1 MTEAFENK
9 AAVLGVGGIGNI
21 LFYVS
26 AFISTY
32 KCIPKIVPFGAAGAN
47 ACARF
52 VRPEHIVAANK
63 AYLRPECFNNMYYQ
77 HSRWLVDKDI
87 ILKNVLVDIPE
98 SSMAKKYD
106 LVIHYRGCDFKT
118 SPLHRKCTLDVDT
131 VEHAMDKLKASSKY
145 YRNRDIKVLVVTDDY
160 EAAKEAYPGMDIVSS
175 DNPVTDFATMLQA
188 KNLLI
193 YPGSTFSYWAG
204 YLGYQEHVYLPVFN
218 WPCDNFDMYDLTSA
232 GNSEDLVFPG
242 ATVLYGTCE

>member
-1 MTEAFENK
+1 MTNEFENS
-9 AAVLGVGGIGNI
+9 AAIIGQGGIGNI

-32 KCIPKIVPFGAAGAN
+32 KFIPKIVPLGLAETKS
-47 ACARF
+47 CSRF
-52 VRPEHIVAANK
+52 IRPENIVAANK

-87 ILKNVLVDIPE
+87 ILKHVLKDMPE

-106 LVIHYRGCDFKT
+106 LVIHHRGCDFKT
-118 SPLHRKCTLDVDT
+118 SPLHRKCTLGIDT
-131 VEHAMDKLKASSKY
+131 IEYAMGKLKASSKA
-145 YRNRDIKVLVVTDDY
+145 YRNRSIKVLVVTDDY
-160 EAAKEAYPGMDIVSS
+160 EAAEEAYPGMAIVSS
-175 DNPVTDFATMLQA
+175 DNPVTDFSTMLQA

-204 YLGYQEHVYLPVFN
+204 YLGTHNNVYMPVFN
-218 WPCDNFDMYDLTSA
+218 WPCDNFDIYDITSA
-232 GNSEDLVFPG
+232 SNSEDLVFPG
-242 ATVLYGTCE
+242 ATVLYDTCA

>member
-1 MTEAFENK
+1 MTPEFENR
-9 AAVLGVGGIGNI
+9 AAIIGQGGLGNI

-32 KCIPKIVPFGAAGAN
+32 KFIPKIVPAGAAGID

-52 VRPEHIVAANK
+52 VRPELVVEANK
-63 AYLRPECFNNMYYQ
+63 VYCRPECFNNMYYQ

-87 ILKNVLVDIPE
+87 ILKNVLKDMPE

-106 LVIHYRGCDFKT
+106 LVVHHRGCDFRT
-118 SPLHRKCTLDVDT
+118 SPLHKKCILSADA
-131 VEHAMDKLKASSKY
+131 VEYTISKLKAAYKC
-145 YRNRDIKVLVVTDDY
+145 YRNRNIKVLVVTDDY
-160 EAAKEAYPGMDIVSS
+160 EAAEEAYPDMAIVSS
-175 DNPVTDFATMLQA
+175 ENPVNDFATMLQA

-218 WPCDNFDMYDLTSA
+218 WPCDNFDIYDITSA
-232 GNSEDLVFPG
+232 SNSEDLVFPG
-242 ATVLYGTCE
+242 ATVLYDTFN

>member
-1 MTEAFENK
+1 MTPEFENR
-9 AAVLGVGGIGNI
+9 AAVIGQGGIGNI

-32 KCIPKIVPFGAAGAN
+32 KFIPKIVPLGAAGRN
-47 ACARF
+47 ACAKF
-52 VRPEHIVAANK
+52 VRPKHVVTANK

-87 ILKNVLVDIPE
+87 ILNNVLVDMPE
-98 SSMAKKYD
+98 PDLSKKYD
-106 LVIHYRGCDFKT
+106 LVIHHRGCDFKT
-118 SPLHRKCTLDVDT
+118 SPLHRKCTLGMDAVN
-131 VEHAMDKLKASSKY
+131 HAIDKLRASSKV
-145 YRNRDIKVLVVTDDY
+145 YRNRNIKVLVVTDDY
-160 EAAKEAYPGMDIVSS
+160 ADVERTYPGMAIVSH
-175 DNPVTDFATMLQA
+175 DNPVNDFATMLQA

-218 WPCDNFDMYDLTSA
+218 WPCDNFDIYDLTSA
-232 GNSEDLVFPG
+232 STSEDLVFPG
-242 ATVLYGTCE
+242 ATVLYDTCE